1 MNKTL
6 FFVKLFSYD
15 AFLRFLFFN
24 RINIFSEKVTTVKI
38 FKIKRKNNKYLLKN
52 EL

>member
-6 FFVKLFSYD
+6 FFVNLFSND

-24 RINIFSEKVTTVKI
+24 RINIF
-38 FKIKRKNNKYLLKN
+38 FRKSYNCKN
-52 EL
+52 IYDKKKKQ